1 MWDSYKYVPIIR
13 NGMMVGDRLVKTN
26 GQIYNDAMVLLLHIV
41 KHPGEHQ
48 SYRSLAEATGIP
60 ESTVKRIIR
69 WHLANGRENCVLH
82 YVAYKAGIV
91 IRYIGKKG
99 QILFAR
105 YADDTEL
112 SLLRNSDGSPNEGQL
127 EADQY
132 FE

>member
-1 MWDSYKYVPIIR
+1 MPIIR
-13 NGMMVGDRLVKTN
+13 NGMMVGDRLVTSN
-26 GQIYNDAMVLLLHIV
+26 GQIYNDAMILLLHIV
-41 KHPGEHQ
+41 KYPNEHQ

-69 WHLANGRENCVLH
+69 WHLVHGRENCVLH

-91 IRYIGKKG
+91 IRYVGKKG

-105 YADDTEL
+105 YVDEEEQ
-112 SLLRNSDGSPNEGQL
+112 SLLNSSTESCNAGQL
-127 EADQY
+127 EVDQY